1 MNKMKDFQTS
11 IAINCQTVVIGDFPK
26 PSPLRRMSVRSA
38 DGKTVTNE
46 LEPEFPVDPKLRA
59 QDFDLQ
65 GMLRDGIDLKEV
77 DQTYFRPSRIQ
88 LKSSV
93 ESIVDNIDQARTEAE
108 KAAAFDAIMAEIKA
122 ETPKNTNVESPKNSA
137 E

>member
-1 MNKMKDFQTS
+1 MKDFQTS
-11 IAINCQTVVIGDFPK
+11 IAINCQTVVIGDYPK
-26 PSPLRRMSVRSA
+26 PSPLRRISVRSA

-46 LEPEFPVDPKLRA
+46 LEPEFPVDPRLRA
-59 QDFDLQ
+59 RDFDLQ

-108 KAAAFDAIMAEIKA
+108 KAAAFDAIMAEIKS
-122 ETPKNTNVESPKNSA
+122 ETPQNTSVKPSQTPSE
-137 E
+137 